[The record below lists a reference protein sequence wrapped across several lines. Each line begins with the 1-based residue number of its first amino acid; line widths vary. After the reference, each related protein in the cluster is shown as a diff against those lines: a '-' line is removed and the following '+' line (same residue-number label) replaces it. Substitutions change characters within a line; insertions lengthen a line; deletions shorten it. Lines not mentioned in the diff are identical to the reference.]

1 MWRFRNTLHYSVSTM
16 QQKLFDDTDQ
26 FELPLDLL
34 SYIPAFISP
43 EEGNDLLRLLL
54 QTVPWQQHK
63 EIMYDKE
70 VVTPRLSAWYGDTR
84 NADGKIQP
92 QKWLPEL
99 YNLKGRIERFS
110 GESFQGVL
118 LNYYRD
124 GNDSVAWHADRDT
137 LPGVKTAIA
146 SLSIGQERLF
156 DFRHKQDHTK
166 KHAILLQHGS
176 LLLMQP
182 DLQKDWEHRIAKSGI
197 PMRARINMTFRK
209 VME

>member
-1 MWRFRNTLHYSVSTM
+1 M

-26 FELPLDLL
+26 FDLPLDLL
-34 SYIPAFISP
+34 SYIPGFISP
-43 EEGNDLLRLLL
+43 EEGNDMLRLLL
-54 QTVPWQQHK
+54 QTVSWQQHK
-63 EIMYDKE
+63 EIMYDRE
-70 VVTPRLSAWYGDTR
+70 VVTPRLSAWYGD
-84 NADGKIQP
+84 AGKEGIKFKTQ
-92 QKWLPEL
+92 QWLPEL
-99 YNLKGRIERFS
+99 LKLKEKIERFS
-110 GESFQGVL
+110 GERFQCVL

-137 LPGVKTAIA
+137 LPGLKTAIA
-146 SLSIGQERLF
+146 SLSIGQERMF

-182 DLQKDWEHRIAKSGI
+182 DLQKDWEHRIAKSNI

-209 VME
+209 VIN